1 MGLQKNNDP
10 HSLKNKLITSMR
22 YKIIALLCA
31 LSIIG
36 LIITLLALF
45 AREDGF
51 IIKASLIAACILIT
65 IYAIN
70 KGANLDNAALLKSLN
85 TNKFVWVTHRGP
97 STAIDFKINNRT
109 LQPYGVFASSKFQRI
124 LGKTFLEF
132 IDGTVPVLWVSL
144 GRPSDSPS
152 ILLGK
157 VNFWEWDKAVTF
169 QVAPSKISAPDSLFK
184 KIFGKHQLVIRE
196 DIPLTGKEDI
206 YIKKKLTWH
215 KVL

>member
-1 MGLQKNNDP
+1 MRLQKINDP
-10 HSLKNKLITSMR
+10 QSLKNKLIMR

-31 LSIIG
+31 SAIIG
-36 LIITLLALF
+36 LIAKLAGLLAT
-45 AREDGF
+45 ED
-51 IIKASLIAACILIT
+51 SLIIVILLCAICILIV

-85 TNKFVWVTHRGP
+85 TNKFVWVTHRGG
-97 STAIDFKINNRT
+97 STVIDFKIKNRK
-109 LQPYGVFASSKFQRI
+109 LQPYGVFASSKFQKL
-124 LGKTFLEF
+124 LGKSILEF
-132 IDGTVPVLWVSL
+132 IDGAAPVLWVSL

-152 ILLGK
+152 IFLGK

-169 QVAPSKISAPDSLFK
+169 QVAPSQISAPDSLFK

-196 DIPLTGKEDI
+196 DIPLTGKEEV
-206 YIKKKLTWH
+206 YIKKKTTWH

>member
-1 MGLQKNNDP
+1 VSTKNGGITLLPARNRHLESKIIYALLSLSRLQKSVRLTRYCDHSLGYENIQFAFVIVKLPLINANQIVGYLFVGLQKNNDP

-85 TNKFVWVTHRGP
+85 TNKFVWATHRGP
-97 STAIDFKINNRT
+97 STVIDFKINNRT

-124 LGKTFLEF
+124 LGKTF
-132 IDGTVPVLWVSL
+132 
-144 GRPSDSPS
+144 
-152 ILLGK
+152 
-157 VNFWEWDKAVTF
+157 
-169 QVAPSKISAPDSLFK
+169 
-184 KIFGKHQLVIRE
+184 
-196 DIPLTGKEDI
+196 
-206 YIKKKLTWH
+206 
-215 KVL
+215 